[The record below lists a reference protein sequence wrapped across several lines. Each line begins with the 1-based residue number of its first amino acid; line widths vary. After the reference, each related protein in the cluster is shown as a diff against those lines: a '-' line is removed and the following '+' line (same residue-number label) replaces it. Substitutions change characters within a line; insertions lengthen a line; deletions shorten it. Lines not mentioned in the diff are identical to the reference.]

1 MRASWR
7 ATWTAIW
14 VMAVKD
20 LRLMYSDKVG
30 FFFIWFYPVLFA
42 VFFGYVMSTTMGGDG
57 GKGMGAVPVALVD
70 EDQSE
75 GSKKFISRLKK
86 EESLSLEDT
95 STRAEGIQK
104 VRGAVKPVCL
114 VIPEGYGEAA
124 RNVFGGTPPELELI
138 TDPARPME
146 AGIGEGLVTSVAFA
160 GIQDMFSDPTMML
173 DQLGSARDSVLNAD
187 DITEE
192 DRRVYLEFLDDIES
206 FFLSSGFFGEAG
218 GNGESSAEGE
228 PSAPDSSDGRNGWKP
243 VRIRKTSVAD
253 LPASGEASADA
264 KPKSKLSSYAIA
276 LPQAIAW
283 GVMAC
288 AATFALSLVT
298 ERTRGT
304 LPRLEVAPIRRW
316 QILAGKAL
324 SCAIAT
330 ATVMVGMLL
339 LGWVALGVYPVSP
352 LLLIPAIVCIAVAVV
367 GIMMLMSVLGRS
379 EAAVGGI
386 SWAVLVVMAMFGGGM
401 IPLAAM
407 DGVLAQLSH
416 ISIFR
421 WTILALEG
429 AVWRDYSLIEMFT
442 PCGILLAIGVGG
454 FIVGSVVYS
463 RRS

>member
-1 MRASWR
+1 
-7 ATWTAIW
+7 
-14 VMAVKD
+14 
-20 LRLMYSDKVG
+20 
-30 FFFIWFYPVLFA
+30 
-42 VFFGYVMSTTMGGDG
+42 
-57 GKGMGAVPVALVD
+57 MGAVPVALVD
-70 EDQSE
+70 EDRSE
-75 GSKKFISRLKK
+75 GSEKFISRLKK
-86 EESLSLEDT
+86 EESLSLEVIP
-95 STRAEGIQK
+95 TREEGIQK

-114 VIPEGYGEAA
+114 IIPEGYGEAA
-124 RNVFGGTPPELELI
+124 RNLFGGTPPELELI

-146 AGIGEGLVTSVAFA
+146 AGIGEGLVTSIAFQ
-160 GIQDMFSDPTMML
+160 GMQELFTDRTTML
-173 DQLGSARDSVLNAD
+173 DQLKSGRESILTAD
-187 DITEE
+187 DVPEE
-192 DRRVYLEFLDDIES
+192 DRRTYLKFLDDIES
-206 FFLSSGFFGEAG
+206 FFQSSGFVNGAG
-218 GNGESSAEGE
+218 SSGKPSAEGQA
-228 PSAPDSSDGRNGWKP
+228 SAPETSADRNGWKP
-243 VRIRKTSVAD
+243 VQIRKTSVAD
-253 LPASGEASADA
+253 LPASGTTAADP
-264 KPKSKLSSYAIA
+264 KPKKKLSSYAIT

-304 LPRLEVAPIRRW
+304 LPRLEIAPIRRW

-330 ATVMVGMLL
+330 AAVMIGMLL
-339 LGWVALGVYPVSP
+339 LGWAALGVRPVAP

-367 GIMMLMSVLGRS
+367 GVMMLMSVLGRS

-407 DGVLAQLSH
+407 KGALAQLSH
-416 ISIFR
+416 VSIFR

-429 AVWRDYSLIEMFT
+429 AVWRDYTPMEMVA

-454 FIVGSVVYS
+454 FVVGSVVYS